1 MRMRSSA
8 TTYGNVA
15 VTIHWLSAILIV
27 ALLVSGFRSGQA
39 VDPADK
45 AQFLVIHVPL
55 AVAVLALTAARIVWW
70 WRFDDKPMPVGS
82 DPVWQERIAGA
93 VHVLLYIF
101 IFGIGASG
109 IGMIVLSG
117 AGEIL
122 FADGTGP
129 LPDFADYLPRVP
141 HGLGAR
147 AMVVLLAIHA
157 VAALYHHFVKRDAL
171 LLRMWYGGS

>member
-1 MRMRSSA
+1 M
-8 TTYGNVA
+8 
-15 VTIHWLSAILIV
+15 TIHWLSAILIV

-129 LPDFADYLPRVP
+129 PPDFADYLPRVP